1 MGNIKEIEIK
11 HQIYHF
17 FNDMIRIK
25 DLNPYLL
32 KVDKGSY
39 KNVYIYYIEYITIKD
54 IDYVNINSL
63 NILYYIINK
72 ANGYIAES
80 IESKYLALVSNDKA
94 KEVLA
99 KYTELWDKIKNQ
111 IKKYM
116 IKQVNMEKTP

>member
-1 MGNIKEIEIK
+1 M
-11 HQIYHF
+11 
-17 FNDMIRIK
+17 
-25 DLNPYLL
+25 
-32 KVDKGSY
+32 
-39 KNVYIYYIEYITIKD
+39 
-54 IDYVNINSL
+54 
-63 NILYYIINK
+63 YYIINK

-80 IESKYLALVSNDKA
+80 IEIKYLALVSNDKA

>member
-1 MGNIKEIEIK
+1 M
-11 HQIYHF
+11 
-17 FNDMIRIK
+17 
-25 DLNPYLL
+25 
-32 KVDKGSY
+32 
-39 KNVYIYYIEYITIKD
+39 
-54 IDYVNINSL
+54 
-63 NILYYIINK
+63 YYIINK

-116 IKQVNMEKTP
+116 IKQVNIEKTPWKLSLIQMIIYLWIKQ

>member
-1 MGNIKEIEIK
+1 M
-11 HQIYHF
+11 
-17 FNDMIRIK
+17 
-25 DLNPYLL
+25 
-32 KVDKGSY
+32 
-39 KNVYIYYIEYITIKD
+39 
-54 IDYVNINSL
+54 
-63 NILYYIINK
+63 YYIINK

-116 IKQVNMEKTP
+116 IKQVNIEKTP